1 MEFRQLA
8 SLLLFLLALASTIFA
23 AWRFTNSAS
32 NDNDDAVD
40 EVKKPHVLFILADD
54 VGYNDVGYRNDKMK
68 TPTIDKV

>member
-8 SLLLFLLALASTIFA
+8 SLILFLLALASAIFA

-32 NDNDDAVD
+32 DGNDAED

>member
-8 SLLLFLLALASTIFA
+8 SLILFLLALASAIFA
-23 AWRFTNSAS
+23 AWRFTNSVS
-32 NDNDDAVD
+32 DDNGAGNG
-40 EVKKPHVLFILADD
+40 VKRPHVLLILADD